1 MTGGSSSLENAPF
14 DVFRGTDSTVSLC
27 RFACVDLGGEEGGCW
42 VRCGRTDG
50 CDACEVVVCRKSTA
64 VCACVLLVGVE
75 FLPRNG
81 LFPSGK
87 EQSGLPLGNNVF
99 AVGVAER
106 AEGFKTSWRID
117 GG

>member
-1 MTGGSSSLENAPF
+1 MALIIIIKLGSIRSIKMKVNVTP
-14 DVFRGTDSTVSLC
+14 R
-27 RFACVDLGGEEGGCW
+27 
-42 VRCGRTDG
+42 RTHTHHK
-50 CDACEVVVCRKSTA
+50 E
-64 VCACVLLVGVE
+64 
-75 FLPRNG
+75 NG

-117 GG
+117 GVE